1 MFQLLSTNELHAAL
15 KAITKSVAATRQ
27 RVQSMAEQAV
37 AYSIVHGDVS
47 VGNKLLEAVG
57 VNKSLRRDSLVA
69 YLEKFG
75 NFAYLKAEKKLVF
88 FLNTQTGCT
97 NGVITDAH
105 YALITSSK
113 WDEAKREA
121 EIVSKYDME
130 AEVRKFIDR
139 MHKLARDGNITI
151 EHPEALAA
159 VEQSFVRWSA
169 ANTLRSMT
177 ADQAIVEAG
186 EAAEVRAELKAAA

>member
-75 NFAYLKAEKKLVF
+75 NFAYLKAEKKLAF